1 MAAMTDVLIPA
12 LEDTR
17 EAHAAVVDRFRM
29 DATLTPPGVQRQR
42 LERRAAEAQD
52 HLERIE
58 DRVREIRPARGL
70 FSAAAQLTRFV
81 TRGAVRAA
89 ALPVKAAV
97 LTVTETARGRQP
109 AGERRLLKNTEDA
122 YAVAAR
128 ALATCRAGKNIA
140 EQFQDQETADLLAML
155 CRQDERILES
165 LEEDLAQRARA
176 VAAATDGHRP
186 PQPRAADRRRL
197 LGVVRRR
204 VRAAVARLRSVFR
217 RGTRHA
223 ANAAD
228 GALRGVPDVTHLAEK
243 VHGAVARDADLPIPG
258 FSQLGIT
265 EIQQRLRGLSQ
276 TELTV
281 IEGYERAHAGRP
293 GVLHAIGHLREAEP
307 WAGYDAMGPERI
319 KTQLR
324 DVSDHVV
331 RQVLEYE
338 RHHRQRDTVIN
349 AAKGALRATPA
360 QSRGGQ
366 P

>member
-12 LEDTR
+12 LEDAR
-17 EAHAAVVDRFRM
+17 EAHAAVVDRFRT
-29 DATLTPPGVQRQR
+29 DAAITPPGVQRQR
-42 LERRAAEAQD
+42 LENQAAEARD
-52 HLERIE
+52 HLDRIE

-70 FSAAAQLTRFV
+70 FSAAAQLTRSV

-89 ALPVKAAV
+89 MLPVKAGV
-97 LTVTETARGRQP
+97 LVVTETARGRQ
-109 AGERRLLKNTEDA
+109 AADERRLLKNTEDA

-128 ALATCRAGKNIA
+128 ALATCQAGKNIA
-140 EQFQDQETADLLAML
+140 EQFHDQETAELLALL
-155 CRQDERILES
+155 CRRNERTLEA

-176 VAAATDGHRP
+176 MAPVTDGHRP
-186 PQPRAADRRRL
+186 PPFDAAEGRRL

-204 VRAAVARLRSVFR
+204 VRAAVARLRAVFR
-217 RGTRHA
+217 RDNRHA
-223 ANAAD
+223 TYPAD
-228 GALRGVPDVTHLAEK
+228 GTLRGVPDVTHLVEK
-243 VHGAVARDADLPIPG
+243 SHGTATRDNDLPIPG

-276 TELTV
+276 TELMV

-293 GVLHAIGHLREAEP
+293 GVLHAIEHLREAEP
-307 WAGYDAMGPERI
+307 WAGYDAMGPERV
-319 KTQLR
+319 KTHLR
-324 DVSDHVV
+324 NVSDRVV

-349 AAKGALRATPA
+349 AAKGALRTAVA
-360 QSRGGQ
+360 QSRGGR